1 MAKKSRKCPECGELS
16 IVTHI
21 TVERSGLLVKMTEIT
36 PPPFCP
42 MCGHP
47 WWRDELSKE
56 AYRITEDN

>member
-42 MCGHP
+42 LCGHP

>member
-47 WWRDELSKE
+47 WWQDELSKE